1 MNVMIFIISIFV
13 TPNNFQN
20 DPGISDHLLGF
31 DILYYYSSTSTAT
44 STRHQLI
51 KTCSCA
57 TTVLVLKYQ
66 VVG

>member
-1 MNVMIFIISIFV
+1 MIQEFLTISLDLTFC
-13 TPNNFQN
+13 TA
-20 DPGISDHLLGF
+20 
-31 DILYYYSSTSTAT
+31 SSTSTAT